1 MIRVRIHGGEE
12 LKARLEELAKR
23 KAKAILR
30 GALRAAGG
38 HLRDQIKAAAPVDT
52 GTLRDAIR
60 SGGAKGEG
68 GQLRAK
74 VFVSMKQK
82 KPRKTGE
89 TRRLAKNGKLIAPFY
104 WAFLEY
110 GTRFRPARPF
120 MRPVFRA
127 EAEAAVDVAA
137 AYARERIEKEA

>member
-1 MIRVRIHGGEE
+1 MIKVRIHGGEE

-38 HLRDQIKAAAPVDT
+38 HLRDEIRAAAPVDT

-60 SGGAKGEG
+60 SAGAKGEG
-68 GQLRAK
+68 GKLRAK

-89 TRRLAKNGKLIAPFY
+89 TRRLGDNGKPIAPFY
-104 WAFLEY
+104 WDFLER
-110 GTRFRPARPF
+110 GTRLRPAQPFIRPA
-120 MRPVFRA
+120 FRS

-137 AYARERIEKEA
+137 TYARDRIEKEA